1 MEKQA
6 RKKMTASGLLLALCW
21 MAYTCS
27 LIGKVNYSASITQV
41 EAFFGVS
48 HAEAGMVST
57 FYFFAYGAGQ
67 IINGLLCKKYNIK
80 YMVFGSLFVSG
91 VINLIVGL
99 TNNFAVIKWL
109 WLINGLSLS
118 ILWPSL
124 IRLLSETFSKR
135 RMVTAS
141 VIIGT
146 TTATG
151 TFITYGLGS
160 LYAALGVFRF
170 SFYTAAVVLPLGALV
185 WLCSF
190 SKLTKKA
197 KVEGE
202 KEDEEDGVVVLQAQ
216 SAENAQGK
224 VKMTRTILITV
235 LLLCLF
241 AVATNFIKDGLTTWI
256 PSILKEEYGLPAS
269 LSILLTLFLPV
280 LGIFG
285 NLFSNK
291 LYRFFG
297 DFIVVV
303 GVLFL
308 GATALVG
315 GVIASLSL
323 RVAAITLIAFALTYF
338 LAGSSNSTITSVFP
352 LQMKGKINSGLI
364 AGIINGCCYIGST
377 ISSYGLGAVADS
389 WGWSTVFWLLFAVSA
404 LVVVIAAVYKMIQV
418 CHRKQ
423 EK

>member
-1 MEKQA
+1 
-6 RKKMTASGLLLALCW
+6 MTASGLLLALCW

-27 LIGKVNYSASITQV
+27 IIGKVIYSASITQV

-80 YMVFGSLFVSG
+80 YMVFGSLFLSG

-185 WLCSF
+185 
-190 SKLTKKA
+190 
-197 KVEGE
+197 
-202 KEDEEDGVVVLQAQ
+202 
-216 SAENAQGK
+216 
-224 VKMTRTILITV
+224 
-235 LLLCLF
+235 
-241 AVATNFIKDGLTTWI
+241 
-256 PSILKEEYGLPAS
+256 
-269 LSILLTLFLPV
+269 
-280 LGIFG
+280 
-285 NLFSNK
+285 
-291 LYRFFG
+291 
-297 DFIVVV
+297 
-303 GVLFL
+303 
-308 GATALVG
+308 
-315 GVIASLSL
+315 
-323 RVAAITLIAFALTYF
+323 
-338 LAGSSNSTITSVFP
+338 
-352 LQMKGKINSGLI
+352 
-364 AGIINGCCYIGST
+364 
-377 ISSYGLGAVADS
+377 
-389 WGWSTVFWLLFAVSA
+389 
-404 LVVVIAAVYKMIQV
+404 
-418 CHRKQ
+418 
-423 EK
+423 

>member
-160 LYAALGVFRF
+160 LYAALGVLRF

-404 LVVVIAAVYKMIQV
+404 SVVVIAAVYKIILV